1 MIIVWLNSEEKKKR
15 RVFFCGEESEIKY
28 GRIRRKQ
35 GNAAAKFGN
44 DGNRQ
49 KKGIIIKGKS

>member
-1 MIIVWLNSEEKKKR
+1 MCDLTAKKR
-15 RVFFCGEESEIKY
+15 RREKSFLGGEESEIKY